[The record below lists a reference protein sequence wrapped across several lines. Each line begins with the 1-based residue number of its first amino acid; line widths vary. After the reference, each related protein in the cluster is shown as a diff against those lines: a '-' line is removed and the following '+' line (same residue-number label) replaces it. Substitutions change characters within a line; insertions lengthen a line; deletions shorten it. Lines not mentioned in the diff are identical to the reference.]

1 MGWGHSGTRIRKGS
15 RLDLTDRERLK
26 NFHAGQNLICSP
38 HGLYLKARFFDSKNF
53 DILKENKH
61 KQEKGRSQFIIHLAR
76 SILALL
82 VRGE

>member
-1 MGWGHSGTRIRKGS
+1 MGWGHSGPRIRKGC

-38 HGLYLKARFFDSKNF
+38 HGLYLKARLFDSKNF

-61 KQEKGRSQFIIHLAR
+61 KQEKEDHNL
-76 SILALL
+76 
-82 VRGE
+82 